1 MPIDP
6 FAVLNALLRAEAA
19 RSGEHEPKTPTT
31 TPKAPTPGPTAPPR
45 PPETRRDG
53 HDTH

>member
-19 RSGEHEPKTPTT
+19 RQERSGRPTEAEREPERPSLRAAPGAAAEPEPK
-31 TPKAPTPGPTAPPR
+31 A
-45 PPETRRDG
+45 D
-53 HDTH
+53 

>member
-19 RSGEHEPKTPTT
+19 RSSEHEA
-31 TPKAPTPGPTAPPR
+31 KAPTTSSTAPAPPPARPSEPR
-45 PPETRRDG
+45 GDARDRS
-53 HDTH
+53 

>member
-19 RSGEHEPKTPTT
+19 RSTEHEPKP
-31 TPKAPTPGPTAPPR
+31 PAAPPSHPAPAR
-45 PPETRRDG
+45 TTEPHRDG
-53 HDTH
+53 HDRS

>member
-19 RSGEHEPKTPTT
+19 RSAEHETESPKT
-31 TPKAPTPGPTAPPR
+31 TPAATPQGPTEPR
-45 PPETRRDG
+45 PRPDE
-53 HDTH
+53 HDTL